1 MSCEVIAAGSR
12 IGVPAGWLTVL
23 AALAAAATFVVVRRR
38 SASAPATARP
48 ASA

>member
-1 MSCEVIAAGSR
+1 MPFEELAAGSR
-12 IGVPAGWLTVL
+12 IGVPAGRLAVL

-38 SASAPATARP
+38 SASAPARARP